1 MFKATQLSTAV
12 RLGLFS
18 ATLGLSVGAIAA
30 EEVDTT
36 SAEKEKVE
44 RIEVTGSRI
53 SRTDMEIATPVTV
66 ITADDMKDQGFITA
80 FDALQGLSQNTGTVQ
95 GNEFGA
101 QGGFTPNADVIDLRG
116 FGPGYT
122 LVLLNGRRIADNP
135 TPYNGQSN
143 FVNLNGIPF
152 AAIDRIEVVTQGSS
166 AIYGSDAVAGVVNI
180 ILKKGVESTTVSA
193 MMGTTKD
200 GGGDQSRFSVVTGAV
215 GSNYSVTAALEY
227 SKQDPIYARDRDF
240 MDSVDDN
247 PAGAGPLARGILV
260 LDAFAGKYRDPG
272 EQKCIDSGSGYVY
285 AERANFGK
293 YCGVDTTGD
302 NTIKN
307 KRENISAYFSGTYDF
322 SDSISGF
329 ADVMYSQ
336 MESGVYGSRHFF
348 SEYLLLNTPDGSGNF
363 AGGTRDYVLHQR
375 IFGFNEL
382 GQRTTEFDESNTN
395 VTLGLKGVLAD
406 NYDWKVFYSDSSLDY
421 ESRRDW
427 LKEEAVTEYFLG
439 QVDNPYGLYNGAGKV
454 GIYDVITQDI
464 RDSVMGTQVITA
476 DSYSRTFAAEISGDL
491 FDMPA
496 GAVGF
501 AAVAEYNKQ
510 GYDLIQDERTMN
522 NEGMGW
528 QGLTGTEGGGDR
540 DRYAVGLE
548 VLVPVLDGLD
558 VTLAGRYDQYDDSTT
573 DVGGRLSPSVAVTYK
588 PMDELMVRGTWGQSF
603 RAPDMHYVFAGD
615 SGYYSSTYDWI
626 DCRVNDYDNDPSFVP
641 SESNCNT
648 TSFKG
653 SRSGSKT
660 LEEESGTNW
669 GIGIVAEPIEN
680 LSFTL
685 DYYSIKLEDIIND
698 ESEQDIMDLEYDC
711 TYSRNGKDPSSA
723 ECMANQAKIT
733 RGGPDSLD
741 EGALISIDTTPV
753 NKSQYQQDG
762 LDASIHYKLSTEIGD
777 FGAQLNWT
785 HILHTKYQATDESML
800 EDIRDDMNNY
810 EPRSKTSLVLSYSY
824 QDFYMAIRGD
834 RTGKVPLWEQPGENY
849 DPETGDVL
857 KVDRLDPYY
866 TVNLGMGYQFND
878 NLSVS
883 MSAENIFN
891 SRPETDVTHDSWPY
905 YNSFSY
911 PGAGVGATYRAEVS
925 YKF

>member
-18 ATLGLSVGAIAA
+18 AALGLSFGAMAA
-30 EEVDTT
+30 EEVEETNKEE
-36 SAEKEKVE
+36 SEKVE

-53 SRTDMEIATPVTV
+53 SRTDMEIASPVVV
-66 ITADDMKDQGFITA
+66 ISAEDMKDQGFITA

-122 LVLLNGRRIADNP
+122 LVLLNGRRIAENP
-135 TPYNGQSN
+135 TPYNGKSN

-152 AAIDRIEVVTQGSS
+152 AAIERIEVVTQGSS

-200 GGGDQSRFSVVTGAV
+200 GGGDQSRFSLTTGAV

-240 MDSVDDN
+240 MDSVEDN
-247 PAGAGPLARGILV
+247 PAGAGPLSRGILV
-260 LDAFAGKYRDPG
+260 LDRVTRGYRDPG

-285 AERANFGK
+285 ADREGFGK
-293 YCGVDTTGD
+293 YCGIDTTGD

-307 KRENISAYFSGTYDF
+307 ERENISAYFSGTLDINDNL
-322 SDSISGF
+322 SAF

-348 SEYLLLNTPDGSGNF
+348 SENLFMNTPDGSGNY
-363 AGGTRDYVLHQR
+363 GTRDYVLHQR
-375 IFGFNEL
+375 IFSFDEM
-382 GQRTTEFDESNTN
+382 GQRKTNFDESSAN
-395 VTLGLKGVLAD
+395 VTLGLKGVIAD
-406 NYDWKVFYSDSSLDY
+406 NYDWKVYYSESRMDY

-427 LKEEAVTEYFLG
+427 FKEEAVAEYFLG
-439 QVDNPYGLYNGAGKV
+439 EIDNPYGLYNGEGKV
-454 GIYDVITQDI
+454 GIYDVITQDV
-464 RDSVMGTQVITA
+464 RDGVLGTQVITA
-476 DSYSRTFAAEISGDL
+476 DSYSRTFSAEISGDL

-501 AAVAEYNKQ
+501 AAIAEFNTQ
-510 GYDLIQDERTMN
+510 GYDLIQDDRTLN

-528 QGLTGTEGGGDR
+528 YGLTGTEGGGDR

-548 VLVPVLDGLD
+548 VLVPVVDGLD
-558 VTLAGRYDQYDDSTT
+558 VTLAGRYDAYDDATT

-588 PMDELMVRGTWGQSF
+588 PIDEFMVRGTWGQSF
-603 RAPDMHYVFAGD
+603 RAPDMHYVFAGN

-626 DCRVNDYDNDPSFVP
+626 DCRVNDYDDDPSFVP
-641 SESNCNT
+641 SSGNCDA
-648 TSFKG
+648 SQFKG
-653 SRSGSKT
+653 TRSGSKT
-660 LEEESGTNW
+660 LEEERGTNW
-669 GIGIVAEPIEN
+669 GVGIVAEPIEN

-685 DYYSIKLEDIIND
+685 DYYSIKLEDIIGD
-698 ESEQDIMDLEYDC
+698 ESAQAIMDLEYDC
-711 TYSRNGKDPSSA
+711 TYGLNGKDASSA
-723 ECMANQAKIT
+723 ECTANQAKVH
-733 RGGPDSLD
+733 RGAVGAPN
-741 EGALISIDTTPV
+741 EGDLEGIDTTPV

-762 LDASIHYKLSTEIGD
+762 LDASVSYKMSTEIGD
-777 FGAQLNWT
+777 FGASLNWT
-785 HILHTKYQATDESML
+785 HILHTKYQATDEDLL
-800 EDIRDDMNNY
+800 EDIRDDKDNS
-810 EPRSKTSLVLSYSY
+810 EPRSKTSLVLTYSY
-824 QDFYMAIRGD
+824 QDFNMAIRGD
-834 RTGKVPLWEQPGENY
+834 RIGHIPVWEQPGENY
-849 DPETGDVL
+849 DPETGDVV
-857 KVDRLDPYY
+857 KVDRLDAYY
-866 TVNLGMGYQFND
+866 TLNLGMGYHFND
-878 NLSVS
+878 NLSLSV
-883 MSAENIFN
+883 SAENLFN
-891 SRPETDVTHDSWPY
+891 TRPETDVTHDSWPF
-905 YNSFSY
+905 YNSFAY